1 MTRFTFPGQEHLPP
15 PVVVV
20 QPSGA
25 TAVPKPAPPVQPAP
39 HPVARRATAL
49 KAAIDGGWD
58 NTIEETLLAAEAFDT
73 FLTGKKPGDNHGN

>member
-25 TAVPKPAPPVQPAP
+25 TAVPKPAPPVSPGP
-39 HPVARRATAL
+39 HPIARRATAL
-49 KAAIDGGWD
+49 KAAIEGGWD
-58 NTIEETLLAAEAFDT
+58 GSVEEALEAAQKFDDFLA
-73 FLTGKKPGDNHGN
+73 GKTPEDDHGN

>member
-1 MTRFTFPGQEHLPP
+1 MPRFAFPGQEHLPP

-25 TAVPKPAPPVQPAP
+25 TAVPKPAPPVTPGP
-39 HPVARRATAL
+39 HPIARRATAL
-49 KAAIDGGWD
+49 KAAIDATPGSSTD
-58 NTIEETLLAAEAFDT
+58 SILAAAEAFDT